1 MRKLQPREQLA
12 RQLTE
17 IAVRHARN
25 VIHYGLIFI
34 ILPCIGA
41 IVVGKLPLNARNVM
55 LKDIRRL
62 VAFVYILQ
70 ATVIELFERLAQ
82 LRFGVALD
90 AALAIDLL
98 VVLALSAADF
108 LEQVLAH
115 LDARLAIAVLDD
127 IDRGMRENPA
137 VVCSAKPIV
146 KSVG

>member
-70 ATVIELFERLAQ
+70 ATVIELIERLAQ

-90 AALAIDLL
+90 AALL
-98 VVLALSAADF
+98 
-108 LEQVLAH
+108 
-115 LDARLAIAVLDD
+115 
-127 IDRGMRENPA
+127 
-137 VVCSAKPIV
+137 
-146 KSVG
+146 